1 LWSTIGSGFVFGPH
15 KDVVT
20 CAHVVEGAYAIGET
34 NLFFSAQGFSSP
46 KALKLKY
53 ILPRYDLAVFAPDS
67 QIPGVPMVIGDF
79 KKMRLG
85 DKIYY
90 YGFDTR
96 LSTPGLPAA
105 TMNVA
110 TIAATGSAL
119 NEGTTID
126 FLEFEGVGI
135 PGYSGGPVF
144 NEKAELVAVMH
155 EAWTKKGV
163 KGGDEKLINRAF
175 SLDVLRVLDGQ
186 VFSNLVPQTD
196 STNKSGMSLLDV
208 LDVPKANSRSK

>member
-1 LWSTIGSGFVFGPH
+1 MWSTIGSGFAFGPH

-20 CAHVVEGAYAIGET
+20 CAHVVAGAYVIGET

-67 QIPGVPMVIGDF
+67 EIPGAPMTVGDF
-79 KKMRLG
+79 KKMRPG

-90 YGFDTR
+90 YGIDVR
-96 LSTPGLPAA
+96 YSTPGLPAA
-105 TMNVA
+105 RMNEA
-110 TIAATGSAL
+110 TITATGSAL
-119 NEGTTID
+119 NEGNTID

-144 NEKAELVAVMH
+144 NEKAELVAVMR

-186 VFSNLVPQTD
+186 VFQRLVPQTVG
-196 STNKSGMSLLDV
+196 TNKSGLSLIDV
-208 LDVPKANSRSK
+208 LDAPKTRPSSK